1 MKKGCFFSAII
12 FLTVTVGISFYLFKK
27 YYPEIKNFGKEKI
40 FEAGLKDLDEKIDKL
55 QKNRYDD
62 SLRVFI
68 KNEVNS
74 LKKKDFEDSM
84 EKFGDVI
91 KHVKIMMKDSVID
104 SIDFAELKT
113 MADRNE
119 RPKKN

>member
-27 YYPEIKNFGKEKI
+27 YYPEIKDFGKEKI
-40 FEAGLKDLDEKIDKL
+40 FEVGLKDLDEKIDKL

-68 KNEVNS
+68 KNELNN

-84 EKFGDVI
+84 EKFGDVMKRI
-91 KHVKIMMKDSVID
+91 KTMMKDSVID
-104 SIDFAELKT
+104 SIDFAELKN
-113 MADRNE
+113 MADKNE
-119 RPKKN
+119 RPKEN

>member
-1 MKKGCFFSAII
+1 MKKGCFFSTII

>member
-12 FLTVTVGISFYLFKK
+12 FLTVTVGIGFYLFKK
-27 YYPEIKNFGKEKI
+27 YYPEIKDFGKEKI
-40 FEAGLKDLDEKIDKL
+40 FEAGLKDLDEKIDEL

-68 KNEVNS
+68 KNEVNN

-84 EKFGDVI
+84 DKFGDVMKRI
-91 KHVKIMMKDSVID
+91 KIMMKDSVID
-104 SIDFAELKT
+104 SIDFAELKN
-113 MADRNE
+113 MADKNE
-119 RPKKN
+119 RPKEN